1 MNSVQESRS
10 RHSTQWPMAAGSCN
24 GIHPRLSC
32 LRSLWEG
39 FLAITHGAD
48 GYSNRTLEEVASYR
62 TWDSFAAKKVW
73 AGLPQTDKLPPH
85 DPTCMAMAAGDLRSC
100 GGP

>member
-39 FLAITHGAD
+39 FLAITHGAY

-62 TWDSFAAKKVW
+62 TWDSFAAKKCGQIQPAW
-73 AGLPQTDKLPPH
+73 QWPQVIY
-85 DPTCMAMAAGDLRSC
+85 AAVEGHSL
-100 GGP
+100 GTHPIVP